1 MVRPGRRFAVGF
13 VRLVLAL
20 SCVLTALARSPPAS
34 AQSLKLPPAA
44 SASPAPASA
53 AANDDEAPDSPRAS
67 MRAFLDL
74 CERGRYEEA
83 SRYLDVPR
91 GTEKRSAELAR
102 KLHTV
107 LAERLWV
114 DVEHL
119 STHGDGKAKA
129 QDGLPPGVEELGK
142 IKDAKGR
149 ATSIRIVRHEPRAP
163 EDEARWVFAQSTVQA
178 VDGLYASLR
187 GQWLREK
194 MPEPLQAQG
203 PAAVYWWQW
212 VALPVLALLCFLVG
226 RVLTWASGF
235 VARRLTGR
243 LPWVGKVVDRLAKP
257 ATLGWSLLTFWLALP
272 FLALTLRAED
282 LLERVLAALGWLAF
296 FWGLLR
302 AVSVGF
308 DRIVEGEWAKT
319 RPSVRSLASVGVR
332 LGKVVVWA
340 LALMVALTELGYPVT
355 SVIAGLGIGGVA
367 LALAAQKTVENLF
380 GSLSILADQPF
391 RVGDVV
397 RVDGI
402 EGAVENIGLRS
413 TRIRTVERTVIVFPN
428 GKLADMRIETLGA
441 RDRIRF
447 ATKVQLHRE
456 STAEEIQRFLDLARG
471 RLEAHAKVVKDDISV
486 RLAAL
491 SEASAEVEVAAPVE
505 TLDVKE
511 FAAAREE
518 LLFALVA
525 VAKDAGVRLAE
536 PRK

>member
-1 MVRPGRRFAVGF
+1 
-13 VRLVLAL
+13 
-20 SCVLTALARSPPAS
+20 
-34 AQSLKLPPAA
+34 
-44 SASPAPASA
+44 
-53 AANDDEAPDSPRAS
+53 

-83 SRYLDVPR
+83 ARYLDVPR
-91 GTEKRSAELAR
+91 GAEKRSAELAR

-142 IKDAKGR
+142 IKDSKGR
-149 ATSIRIVRHEPRAP
+149 STSIRIVRREPRTP

-178 VDGLYASLR
+178 VDALYASLR

-194 MPEPLQAQG
+194 MPGSLQAQG

-212 VALPVLALLCFLVG
+212 LALPVLAVLCLALG

-243 LPWVGKVVDRLAKP
+243 LPWAGTIVDRLAKP
-257 ATLGWSLLTFWLALP
+257 TTLGWALLTFWLALP

-282 LLERVLAALGWLAF
+282 LLERGIAALGWLAF

-302 AVSVGF
+302 AVTVGF

-340 LALMVALTELGYPVT
+340 LALMVALSELGYPVT

-391 RVGDVV
+391 RVGDLV
-397 RVDGI
+397 RVVGV
-402 EGAVENIGLRS
+402 EGSVESIGLRS

-447 ATKVQLHRE
+447 TTKVQLHRE
-456 STAEEIQRFLDLARG
+456 STAEEIQRFLEAARARVSG
-471 RLEAHAKVVKDDISV
+471 HAKVVKDDVSV
-486 RLAAL
+486 RLSSLTDL
-491 SEASAEVEVAAPVE
+491 SADVEIAAPVE

-511 FAAAREE
+511 FAVAREE
-518 LLFALVA
+518 LLFAVVA
-525 VAKDAGVRLAE
+525 AASDAHVRLAE